1 MRRRTRA
8 RELALQALY
17 QIEIQMGGRATP
29 DKEILEDALRFCVE
43 RAEDQEVAQFAV
55 QLVEGSCK
63 TKTQID
69 EKITS
74 VVENWELPR
83 MATIDRCILRLSV
96 YELLYRKDIPPKVS
110 INEAIELAKKYST
123 ANSGTFVNGIL
134 DRVYTRFTPCSAA
147 PPTPGQPE
155 PALISASGGEGVDTA
170 FARKEAKEDLM
181 ESVLEGSGEADL
193 HVHTICSDGT
203 LTSEEVVEEAVKQGL
218 RAVAITDHDCVDA
231 VKSAQ
236 RLGVSRGVYVIP
248 GIELSGYLHPN
259 EVHILGLFINVN
271 DSNLLRKLAEMKRDR
286 IDRVSAMV
294 ERLDGLRVHIDSQEV
309 LDLAGSSPP
318 GRMHVA
324 EVVYK
329 RGYCTDIQEVFNK
342 YLGDGGPAYVPK
354 KTITVQQAIELILST
369 GGVPVYTH
377 PGLAMRDDLI
387 PYLVEWG
394 IQGIEVY
401 YPTHTPSQV
410 ERYLQIARK
419 YNLAVSGGSDFHGQ
433 RKPGIPLGKVR
444 VPLSMV
450 VALRERAQKSGVVVS
465 H

>member
-1 MRRRTRA
+1 
-8 RELALQALY
+8 
-17 QIEIQMGGRATP
+17 
-29 DKEILEDALRFCVE
+29 
-43 RAEDQEVAQFAV
+43 
-55 QLVEGSCK
+55 
-63 TKTQID
+63 
-69 EKITS
+69 
-74 VVENWELPR
+74 
-83 MATIDRCILRLSV
+83 
-96 YELLYRKDIPPKVS
+96 
-110 INEAIELAKKYST
+110 
-123 ANSGTFVNGIL
+123 
-134 DRVYTRFTPCSAA
+134 
-147 PPTPGQPE
+147 
-155 PALISASGGEGVDTA
+155 
-170 FARKEAKEDLM
+170 M
-181 ESVLEGSGEADL
+181 ESLLEGSGEADL

-203 LTSEEVVEEAVKQGL
+203 LTPEEVVEEAVKQGL

-231 VKSAQ
+231 VKAAQ
-236 RLGVSRGVYVIP
+236 RLGASRGVYVIP
-248 GIELSGYLHPN
+248 GIELSGYLDPN
-259 EVHILGLFINVN
+259 EIHILGLFINVN
-271 DSNLLRKLAEMKRDR
+271 DSHLLRKLEEMKRDR
-286 IDRVSAMV
+286 VDRVSAMV

-324 EVVYK
+324 EVIHK
-329 RGYCTDIQEVFNK
+329 KGYCTDIQEVFNK

-394 IQGIEVY
+394 IQGLEVY

-450 VALRERAQKSGVVVS
+450 VALRERAQKSGVAVS